1 MLGRHY
7 LLPMFS
13 NIIKGSVWLGLAVL
27 KWRAPLVTVQ
37 RQLGKLFLTVFPLL
51 AVIFKLK
58 GWCLAVSYFECC
70 KNFEVPGAGQIF
82 CVDIIFKCLTIL
94 NYWDERKYLLSR
106 RA

>member
-27 KWRAPLVTVQ
+27 KWKAQLVTVE

-51 AVIFKLK
+51 AIIFKLK
-58 GWCLAVSYFECC
+58 GWCVAVSYFECC
-70 KNFEVPGAGQIF
+70 KNLGVPDTGQIF
-82 CVDIIFKCLTIL
+82 CVNIIFKWLTIL
-94 NYWDERKYLLSR
+94 N
-106 RA
+106 